1 MRNGCTTWQSFIIRR
16 TRRTTVRICDKIM
29 LMFGLGKYVDKAME
43 LKLQYA
49 PLTKY
54 QMDLVENREKYEEK
68 LRAVEE
74 EYKNGTYR
82 KPETG
87 RREADTDE
95 PEAELDDEPENEPE
109 GQPEQAEPEEKAGK
123 PKAETKPADE
133 KVEKAA
139 LDEDVVASLHEA
151 QAEEALAKEVSK
163 IKPTMRKRAHPK
175 GRHVFS
181 GMSATWNRQR
191 QRKRARKS
199 DS

>member
-1 MRNGCTTWQSFIIRR
+1 MRNGCTTWQSLSSANQADDC
-16 TRRTTVRICDKIM
+16 VRICDKIM

-82 KPETG
+82 KPEPEG
-87 RREADTDE
+87 EYLDTDE

-109 GQPEQAEPEEKAGK
+109 GQSDAG
-123 PKAETKPADE
+123 
-133 KVEKAA
+133 
-139 LDEDVVASLHEA
+139 
-151 QAEEALAKEVSK
+151 
-163 IKPTMRKRAHPK
+163 
-175 GRHVFS
+175 
-181 GMSATWNRQR
+181 
-191 QRKRARKS
+191 RARTRRLENRKPRQNRRTRK
-199 DS
+199 